1 MQTLFEKDNMRRT
14 RLRKIKSNY
23 SVVFERERKYGQD
36 SLHLKKQTFQQR
48 PAHRIYGG
56 SPSTLPSTPRTK
68 NESRPTE
75 EKPLENV
82 SLREPTG
89 ARRQRAQRTSP
100 CGSCPRLSA
109 CASARPGRPLG
120 SPRTF
125 LPWHRPNA
133 GSGLTQT
140 PGSARA
146 TAPAGT
152 RSSAPGAGAACRR
165 STFLLRDPDRKGE
178 NQEGYGDHGAH
189 GATSSALTSASA

>member
-1 MQTLFEKDNMRRT
+1 M
-14 RLRKIKSNY
+14 
-23 SVVFERERKYGQD
+23 V
-36 SLHLKKQTFQQR
+36 
-48 PAHRIYGG
+48 A
-56 SPSTLPSTPRTK
+56 
-68 NESRPTE
+68 
-75 EKPLENV
+75 
-82 SLREPTG
+82 
-89 ARRQRAQRTSP
+89 ARRRCRPHRGPKTSLARRKRNLWKTYPCASQPALAANVPNVLASP

-165 STFLLRDPDRKGE
+165 STFLLRGPDRKGE